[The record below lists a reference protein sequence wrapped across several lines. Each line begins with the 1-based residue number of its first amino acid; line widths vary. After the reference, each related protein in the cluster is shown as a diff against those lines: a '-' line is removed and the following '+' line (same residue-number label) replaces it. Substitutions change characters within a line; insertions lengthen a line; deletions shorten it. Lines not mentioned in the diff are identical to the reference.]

1 MKRIQIAPGIEMTD
15 IAMGESR
22 RGYPDCEQSAF
33 EVMDRY
39 VELGGNTFDS
49 ARLYSDG
56 AADRALGKWI
66 KSRGLRDSLT
76 VVTKGSH
83 PDRKNM
89 FASRL
94 TRRDIE
100 GDLDES
106 LAFMGL
112 AYSDLH
118 LLHRD
123 DVRIPVEEIMPSL
136 DALVRAGKTRAVGVS
151 NWTAARIIEA
161 NQFALEKGLEP
172 IRCCQL
178 HFSLAQTTAAATG
191 DITHVPMN
199 DVEFGWYRES
209 RLPVMCFGAHGRGW
223 FAARARGEEPKE
235 KPRRYYDMFP
245 ENHRRLARL
254 LKTAET
260 LGVSPAAVATAYV
273 RDRGL
278 NAVVLS
284 SFSSRKQ
291 LEEAWEAET
300 FRLTRAQ
307 LRYLETGVGAC

>member
-94 TRRDIE
+94 ARR
-100 GDLDES
+100 
-106 LAFMGL
+106 
-112 AYSDLH
+112 
-118 LLHRD
+118 
-123 DVRIPVEEIMPSL
+123 
-136 DALVRAGKTRAVGVS
+136 
-151 NWTAARIIEA
+151 
-161 NQFALEKGLEP
+161 
-172 IRCCQL
+172 
-178 HFSLAQTTAAATG
+178 
-191 DITHVPMN
+191 
-199 DVEFGWYRES
+199 
-209 RLPVMCFGAHGRGW
+209 
-223 FAARARGEEPKE
+223 
-235 KPRRYYDMFP
+235 
-245 ENHRRLARL
+245 

>member
-161 NQFALEKGLEP
+161 NQFALENVLPG
-172 IRCCQL
+172 
-178 HFSLAQTTAAATG
+178 
-191 DITHVPMN
+191 THPL
-199 DVEFGWYRES
+199 
-209 RLPVMCFGAHGRGW
+209 LPAPFQPGADHR
-223 FAARARGEEPKE
+223 RRD
-235 KPRRYYDMFP
+235 RRYYACADERCGVQLVSGEP
-245 ENHRRLARL
+245 ASGDVLRRAWARL
-254 LKTAET
+254 VRRPRPRRGAE
-260 LGVSPAAVATAYV
+260 G
-273 RDRGL
+273 
-278 NAVVLS
+278 
-284 SFSSRKQ
+284 K
-291 LEEAWEAET
+291 
-300 FRLTRAQ
+300 AQ
-307 LRYLETGVGAC
+307 ALL

>member
-1 MKRIQIAPGIEMTD
+1 
-15 IAMGESR
+15 
-22 RGYPDCEQSAF
+22 
-33 EVMDRY
+33 
-39 VELGGNTFDS
+39 
-49 ARLYSDG
+49 
-56 AADRALGKWI
+56 
-66 KSRGLRDSLT
+66 
-76 VVTKGSH
+76 
-83 PDRKNM
+83 
-89 FASRL
+89 
-94 TRRDIE
+94 
-100 GDLDES
+100 
-106 LAFMGL
+106 
-112 AYSDLH
+112 
-118 LLHRD
+118 
-123 DVRIPVEEIMPSL
+123 
-136 DALVRAGKTRAVGVS
+136 
-151 NWTAARIIEA
+151 
-161 NQFALEKGLEP
+161 
-172 IRCCQL
+172 
-178 HFSLAQTTAAATG
+178 
-191 DITHVPMN
+191 MN